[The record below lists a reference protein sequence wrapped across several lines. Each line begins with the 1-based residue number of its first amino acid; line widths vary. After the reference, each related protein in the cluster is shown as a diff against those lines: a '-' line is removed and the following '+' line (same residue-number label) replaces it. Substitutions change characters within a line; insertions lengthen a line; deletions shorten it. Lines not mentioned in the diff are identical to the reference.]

1 MAALSRTDRWQHRKR
16 ALREPKSSKRAG
28 ISKMILVLRPA
39 FAIGKL
45 CDLGKPAAADSE
57 HSFSLEPRDHDQL
70 GERRLAW
77 DPADP
82 PH

>member
-1 MAALSRTDRWQHRKR
+1 
-16 ALREPKSSKRAG
+16 
-28 ISKMILVLRPA
+28 MILVLRPA